1 MPRVATLDQGINATA
16 INIMNGGNQ
25 QYASIYA
32 LGTKID
38 ADNMKDA
45 VKQSSIDW
53 TVSKVQHVSP
63 FDGNPVPSWGV
74 YRDDT
79 HQFLGQVGS
88 DWTAVQTL
96 DQFSFIDDLIKEI
109 PGARYTAAGT
119 TENNQ
124 KVFVCANIGDFE
136 VGAEGDKHTAY
147 LVVSDWKNSR
157 GSCRAQLSI
166 IREICG
172 NGMSVFIDN
181 KVMTFKH
188 TKYVKDRMDSVS
200 KSVNHI
206 SDAYLSLKSK
216 LDTLA
221 SRQIT
226 SKKTVM
232 EILDKLFPETD
243 AEKNGRANNRRAE
256 TQAFVAE
263 LIAKN
268 DNDAFPSEARTPLV
282 ILNAI
287 TDMVDHSIPMKQSRT
302 GIKEELR
309 RADSALFGNGA
320 EFKNR
325 ALEVIL
331 EATADL
337 PSVTK
342 GASLLDAVLTN
353 ASRN

>member
-1 MPRVATLDQGINATA
+1 MPRIATADQGINATA
-16 INIMNGGNQ
+16 INIMNGGNK

-45 VKQSSIDW
+45 VKQSKIDW

-74 YRDDT
+74 YRDDSK
-79 HQFLGQVGS
+79 QFLGQVGS

-96 DQFSFIDDLIKEI
+96 DQFSFVDDLIQHI

-157 GSCRAQLSI
+157 GSCRAQLSV

-172 NGMSVFIDN
+172 NGMSVMIDN

-188 TKYVKDRMDSVS
+188 TKYVKERMDSVS
-200 KSVNHI
+200 QSVNNI
-206 SDAYLSLKSK
+206 TDAYLSLKSK
-216 LDTLA
+216 LDTIA
-221 SRQIT
+221 TRTIT
-226 SKKTVM
+226 SKDTV
-232 EILDKLFPETD
+232 IAIFDKLFPETE

-256 TQAFVAE
+256 TQAFVAD
-263 LIAKN
+263 LLAKN
-268 DNDAFPSEARTPLV
+268 DDNAFPSEAKTPLAV
-282 ILNAI
+282 FNSYTNFI
-287 TDMVDHSIPMKQSRT
+287 DHYMPMKQSRT

-320 EFKNR
+320 ELKNR
-325 ALEVIL
+325 ALEIIL
-331 EATADL
+331 EETRDL
-337 PSVTK
+337 PSITK